1 MSRIDNWQCSVIAIV
16 AGAFGMLN
24 VASGQDVVYAPAV
37 GETFDY
43 GIEYRIVERTEGGR
57 NPIMVRQRC
66 RLRYVVKS
74 SDSEE
79 WSGTYQTI
87 PFMGNKLANKGT
99 LANHHRRTRESYE
112 SGPSNSFGS
121 ASGDPGMARFHQA
134 ASERAEA
141 MRKEQQRRTLY
152 ELERY
157 PGLFQFCG
165 GEIWCT
171 TSGKIRGKGAKGELP
186 FATGAIAGLIFLQ
199 LPNDGKTV
207 SGFSSRAESELNFV
221 SSDSDQVAKSR
232 ISIFSLMTPQNPM
245 KEGHLAFGREVEIA
259 GGVSAGQQLTLSG
272 SGMWE
277 FSPEMGMPYA
287 GSVDYK
293 IDGASYIGKATQ
305 FDLRVGFHYLDPI
318 RAMLFDHDL
327 LPTMEAFDAA
337 NLPRL
342 TSKQQAD
349 MAKYWEPR
357 SKKSV
362 FRPDRALGVQYT
374 QIATNSAPPP
384 ANSRLQRLLEKE
396 LEDDSDWTN
405 DIQFEQILSR
415 WDSIRK
421 AATKFP
427 REWSDPSGTFTIK
440 AMLQSVGKSDVS
452 LLRLDNR
459 QTISVPLEKLSED
472 DVEFAR
478 TFGILHQ

>member
-1 MSRIDNWQCSVIAIV
+1 MSRIDNWHCCVIGMI
-16 AGAFGMLN
+16 AGTLGMLN
-24 VASGQDVVYAPAV
+24 LASGQDVVYTPAV
-37 GETFDY
+37 GQTFDY
-43 GIEYRIVERTEGGR
+43 GIEYRIVERTEGER

-87 PFMGNKLANKGT
+87 PFMGNKLANKGA
-99 LANHHRRTRESYE
+99 LANYHRRTRESYE
-112 SGPSNSFGS
+112 AGPNHSFGS
-121 ASGDPGMARFHQA
+121 PPGDPGMAHFHQA
-134 ASERAEA
+134 ASQRAEA
-141 MRKEQQRRTLY
+141 VRMEQQRRTLY

-199 LPNDGKTV
+199 LPDDGKTT
-207 SGFSSRAESELNFV
+207 SGFSSRSESELNFV
-221 SSDSDQVAKSR
+221 SSDNDQVATSR
-232 ISIFSLMTPQNPM
+232 ISIFSLMTPRDPM
-245 KEGHLAFGREVEIA
+245 KEGQLAFDREVEIA
-259 GGVSAGQQLTLSG
+259 GGVSAGKQLTLSG

-293 IDGASYIGKATQ
+293 IEGASYIGKATQ
-305 FDLRVGFHYLDPI
+305 FDLRVGFHYLDPV

-327 LPTMEAFDAA
+327 LPTMEAFDAT

-342 TSKQQAD
+342 TSKQQSE
-349 MAKYWEPR
+349 MAKYWELR
-357 SKKSV
+357 SKNSV
-362 FRPDRALGVQYT
+362 FRPDRSLGIQFT
-374 QIATNSAPPP
+374 RIATSSAPPP
-384 ANSRLQRLLEKE
+384 ANSKLQRLLKQE
-396 LEDDSDWTN
+396 LDDDSDWKN
-405 DIQFEQILSR
+405 DVQFEQILSR

-459 QTISVPLEKLSED
+459 QAISVPLEKLSEE

-478 TFGILHQ
+478 TFGVQAQ

>member
-1 MSRIDNWQCSVIAIV
+1 MSRIDNWHCCVIGMI
-16 AGAFGMLN
+16 AGTLGMLN
-24 VASGQDVVYAPAV
+24 VASGQDVVYTPAV
-37 GETFDY
+37 GQTFDY
-43 GIEYRIVERTEGGR
+43 GIEYRIVERTEGER

-87 PFMGNKLANKGT
+87 PFMGNKLANKGA
-99 LANHHRRTRESYE
+99 LANYHRRTRESYE
-112 SGPSNSFGS
+112 AGPNHSFGS
-121 ASGDPGMARFHQA
+121 PPGDPGMAHFHQA
-134 ASERAEA
+134 ASQRAEA
-141 MRKEQQRRTLY
+141 VRMEQQRRTLY

-199 LPNDGKTV
+199 LPDDGKTT
-207 SGFSSRAESELNFV
+207 SGFSSRSESELNFV
-221 SSDSDQVAKSR
+221 SSDNDQVATSR
-232 ISIFSLMTPQNPM
+232 ISIFSLMTPRDPM
-245 KEGHLAFGREVEIA
+245 KEGQLAFDREVEIA
-259 GGVSAGQQLTLSG
+259 GGVSAGKQLTLSG

-293 IDGASYIGKATQ
+293 IEGASYIGKATQ
-305 FDLRVGFHYLDPI
+305 FDLRVGFHYLDPV

-327 LPTMEAFDAA
+327 LPTMEAFDAT

-342 TSKQQAD
+342 TSKQQSE

-357 SKKSV
+357 SKNSV
-362 FRPDRALGVQYT
+362 FRPDRSLGIQFT
-374 QIATNSAPPP
+374 RIATSSAPPP
-384 ANSRLQRLLEKE
+384 ANSKLQRLLKQE
-396 LEDDSDWTN
+396 LDDDSNWRN
-405 DIQFEQILSR
+405 DVQFEQILSR

-459 QTISVPLEKLSED
+459 QTISVPLEKLSEE

-478 TFGILHQ
+478 TFGVQDQ

>member
-1 MSRIDNWQCSVIAIV
+1 MIA
-16 AGAFGMLN
+16 GTLGMLN
-24 VASGQDVVYAPAV
+24 VASGQDIVYTPAV
-37 GETFDY
+37 GQTFDY
-43 GIEYRIVERTEGGR
+43 GIEYRIVERTEGER

-87 PFMGNKLANKGT
+87 PFMGNKLANKGA
-99 LANHHRRTRESYE
+99 LANYHRRTRESYE
-112 SGPSNSFGS
+112 AGPNHSFGS
-121 ASGDPGMARFHQA
+121 PPGDPGMAHFHQA
-134 ASERAEA
+134 ASQRAEA
-141 MRKEQQRRTLY
+141 VRMEQQRRSLY

-199 LPNDGKTV
+199 LPDDGKTT
-207 SGFSSRAESELNFV
+207 SGFSSRSESELNFV
-221 SSDSDQVAKSR
+221 SSDNDQVATSR
-232 ISIFSLMTPQNPM
+232 ISIFSLMTPRDPM
-245 KEGHLAFGREVEIA
+245 KEGQLAFDREVEIA
-259 GGVSAGQQLTLSG
+259 GGVSAGKQLTLSG

-293 IDGASYIGKATQ
+293 IEGASYIGKATQ
-305 FDLRVGFHYLDPI
+305 FDLRVGFHYLDPV

-327 LPTMEAFDAA
+327 LPTMEAFDAT

-342 TSKQQAD
+342 TSKQQSE

-357 SKKSV
+357 SKNSV
-362 FRPDRALGVQYT
+362 FRPDRSLGVQFT
-374 QIATNSAPPP
+374 RIATSSAPPP
-384 ANSRLQRLLEKE
+384 ANSKLQRLLKQE
-396 LEDDSDWTN
+396 LDDDSDWKN
-405 DIQFEQILSR
+405 DVQFEQILSR

-427 REWSDPSGTFTIK
+427 REWSDPSGTFAIK

-459 QTISVPLEKLSED
+459 QTISVPLEKLSEE

-478 TFGILHQ
+478 TFGVQAQ

>member
-1 MSRIDNWQCSVIAIV
+1 MSRIGNWHCCVIGMI
-16 AGAFGMLN
+16 AGTLGMLN
-24 VASGQDVVYAPAV
+24 VASGQDVVYTPAV
-37 GETFDY
+37 GQTFDY
-43 GIEYRIVERTEGGR
+43 GIEYRIVERTEGER

-87 PFMGNKLANKGT
+87 PFMGNKLANKGA
-99 LANHHRRTRESYE
+99 LANYHRRTRESYE
-112 SGPSNSFGS
+112 AGPNHSFGS
-121 ASGDPGMARFHQA
+121 PPGDPGMAHFHQA
-134 ASERAEA
+134 ASQRAEA
-141 MRKEQQRRTLY
+141 VRMEQQRRTLY

-199 LPNDGKTV
+199 LPEDGKTT
-207 SGFSSRAESELNFV
+207 SGFSSRSESELNFV
-221 SSDSDQVAKSR
+221 SSDNDQVATSR
-232 ISIFSLMTPQNPM
+232 ISIFSLMTPRDPM
-245 KEGHLAFGREVEIA
+245 KEGQLAFDREVEIA
-259 GGVSAGQQLTLSG
+259 GGVSAGKQLTLSG

-293 IDGASYIGKATQ
+293 IEGASYIGKATQ
-305 FDLRVGFHYLDPI
+305 FDLRVGFHCLDPV

-327 LPTMEAFDAA
+327 LPTMEAFDAT

-342 TSKQQAD
+342 TSKQQSE

-357 SKKSV
+357 SKNSV
-362 FRPDRALGVQYT
+362 FRPDRSLGIQFT
-374 QIATNSAPPP
+374 RIATSSAPPP
-384 ANSRLQRLLEKE
+384 ANSKLQRLLKQE
-396 LEDDSDWTN
+396 LDDDSDWKN
-405 DIQFEQILSR
+405 DVQFEQILSR

-459 QTISVPLEKLSED
+459 QTISVPPEKLSEE

-478 TFGILHQ
+478 TFGVQAQ

>member
-1 MSRIDNWQCSVIAIV
+1 MSRIGNWHCCVIGMI
-16 AGAFGMLN
+16 AGTLGMLN
-24 VASGQDVVYAPAV
+24 VASGQDVVYTPAV
-37 GETFDY
+37 GQTFDY
-43 GIEYRIVERTEGGR
+43 GIEYRIVERTEGER

-87 PFMGNKLANKGT
+87 PFMGNKLANKGA
-99 LANHHRRTRESYE
+99 LANYHRRTRESYE
-112 SGPSNSFGS
+112 AGPNHSFGS
-121 ASGDPGMARFHQA
+121 PPGDPGMAHFHQA
-134 ASERAEA
+134 ASQRAEA
-141 MRKEQQRRTLY
+141 VRMEQQRRTLY

-199 LPNDGKTV
+199 LPEDGKTT
-207 SGFSSRAESELNFV
+207 SGFSSRSESELNFV
-221 SSDSDQVAKSR
+221 SSDNDQVATSR
-232 ISIFSLMTPQNPM
+232 ISIFSLMTPRDPM
-245 KEGHLAFGREVEIA
+245 KEGQLAFDREVEIA
-259 GGVSAGQQLTLSG
+259 GGVSAGKQLTLSG

-293 IDGASYIGKATQ
+293 IEGASYIGKATQ
-305 FDLRVGFHYLDPI
+305 FDLRVGFHCLDPV

-327 LPTMEAFDAA
+327 LPTMEAFDAT

-342 TSKQQAD
+342 TSKQQSE

-357 SKKSV
+357 SKNSV
-362 FRPDRALGVQYT
+362 FRPDRSLGIQFT
-374 QIATNSAPPP
+374 RIATSSAPPP
-384 ANSRLQRLLEKE
+384 ANSKLQRLLKQE
-396 LEDDSDWTN
+396 LDDDSDWKN
-405 DIQFEQILSR
+405 DVQFEQILSR

-459 QTISVPLEKLSED
+459 QTISVPLEKLSEE

-478 TFGILHQ
+478 TFGVQAQ

>member
-1 MSRIDNWQCSVIAIV
+1 MLRIDNWHCCVIGMI
-16 AGAFGMLN
+16 AGTLGMLN
-24 VASGQDVVYAPAV
+24 VASGQDVVYTPAV
-37 GETFDY
+37 GQTFDY
-43 GIEYRIVERTEGGR
+43 GIEYRIVERTEGER

-74 SDSEE
+74 SDSKE

-87 PFMGNKLANKGT
+87 PFMGNKLANKGA
-99 LANHHRRTRESYE
+99 LANYHRRTRESYE
-112 SGPSNSFGS
+112 AGPNHSFGS
-121 ASGDPGMARFHQA
+121 PPGDPGMAHFHQA
-134 ASERAEA
+134 ASQRAEA
-141 MRKEQQRRTLY
+141 VRMEQQRRSLY

-199 LPNDGKTV
+199 LPDDGKTT
-207 SGFSSRAESELNFV
+207 SGFSSRSESELNFV
-221 SSDSDQVAKSR
+221 SSDNDQVATSR
-232 ISIFSLMTPQNPM
+232 ISIFSLMTPRDPM
-245 KEGHLAFGREVEIA
+245 KEGQLAFDREVEIA
-259 GGVSAGQQLTLSG
+259 GGVSAGKQLTLSG

-293 IDGASYIGKATQ
+293 IEGASYIGKATQ
-305 FDLRVGFHYLDPI
+305 FDLRVGFHYLDPV

-327 LPTMEAFDAA
+327 LPTMEAFDAT

-342 TSKQQAD
+342 TSKQQSE

-357 SKKSV
+357 SKNSV
-362 FRPDRALGVQYT
+362 FRPDRSLGVQFT
-374 QIATNSAPPP
+374 RIATSSAPPP
-384 ANSRLQRLLEKE
+384 ANSKLQRLLKQE
-396 LEDDSDWTN
+396 LDDDSDWKN
-405 DIQFEQILSR
+405 DVQFEQILSR
-415 WDSIRK
+415 WHSIRK

-440 AMLQSVGKSDVS
+440 AMLQSVGS
-452 LLRLDNR
+452 
-459 QTISVPLEKLSED
+459 
-472 DVEFAR
+472 R
-478 TFGILHQ
+478 TFRF